1 MNTSKLAILKAGLA
15 LWVLWH
21 LAFGL
26 LSTFSPQFG
35 AELVGWTAPDG
46 WNAELHAM
54 SKQYGMVM
62 LLLAGVYLIML
73 FDPLRYLSFLWIA
86 VGEQILGIAYGAYIF
101 AVLGQLTEGQ
111 LLLQVGV
118 NVALIAGMFLLWR
131 GLRPSA
137 PAQPA

>member
-1 MNTSKLAILKAGLA
+1 MSTSRLAILKAGLA

-26 LSTFSPQFG
+26 LSTFAPQFG

-46 WNAELHAM
+46 WGAELRAM

-73 FDPLRYLSFLWIA
+73 LDPLRYLSFLWIA
-86 VGEQILGIAYGAYIF
+86 VVEQVLGVAYGAYIF
-101 AVLGQLTEGQ
+101 LVLGQLTEAQ
-111 LLLQVGV
+111 LLLQVAV
-118 NVALIAGMFLLWR
+118 NAALIAGMILLWR
-131 GLRPSA
+131 GLRPAA